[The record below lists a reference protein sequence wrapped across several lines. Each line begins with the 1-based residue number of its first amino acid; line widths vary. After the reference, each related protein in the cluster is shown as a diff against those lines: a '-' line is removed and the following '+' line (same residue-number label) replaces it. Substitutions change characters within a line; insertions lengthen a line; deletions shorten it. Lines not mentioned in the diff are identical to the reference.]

1 MASKFFN
8 SIKSAFVTEV
18 EEQQEVQ
25 QPLPVQS
32 SVQTTVAVPSVRIT
46 PNIEGQIDEDLL
58 QKLCQKMED
67 SNLPGPDY
75 LELKNVA
82 NNDDMKRAIP
92 DESQRLMVAFITM
105 KSSSPEMTKERI
117 VTSIDEY
124 VKMMETERSIGHE
137 QLNAIWNEEVEAK
150 KTLISEAEA
159 RIAELQKELQEK
171 VQFVQTMNGEIA
183 TSSNKCTTNR
193 VNFDHTVDFIVKSLN
208 DDKSKLSIILN

>member
-1 MASKFFN
+1 MQQTNGLDFKIKEMAARIRELRELEGLS
-8 SIKSAFVTEV
+8 V
-18 EEQQEVQ
+18 EDM
-25 QPLPVQS
+25 
-32 SVQTTVAVPSVRIT
+32 A
-46 PNIEGQIDEDLL
+46 
-58 QKLCQKMED
+58 
-67 SNLPGPDY
+67 
-75 LELKNVA
+75 LKTDV
-82 NNDDMKRAIP
+82 
-92 DESQRLMVAFITM
+92 
-105 KSSSPEMTKERI
+105 
-117 VTSIDEY
+117 SIDEY

-193 VNFDHTVDFIVKSLN
+193 VNFDHTVDFIVKNLN